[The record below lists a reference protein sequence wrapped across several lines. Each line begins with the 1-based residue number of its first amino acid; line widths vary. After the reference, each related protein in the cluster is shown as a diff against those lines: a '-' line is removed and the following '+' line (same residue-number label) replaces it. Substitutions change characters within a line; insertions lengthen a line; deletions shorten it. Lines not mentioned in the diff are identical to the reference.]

1 MVSLSKYLGSDI
13 KRGGWF
19 SINVSGQSVSDPNFT
34 TFVIEQIEKAGLP
47 PQAICFELTETS
59 AISNLASAIEF
70 INTMQEKGCRIALD
84 DFGSGLSSFSY
95 LKNLNIDYL
104 KIDGTFVRD
113 MHEDRVAGAM
123 VEAITN
129 VAREMQIG
137 VIAEWV
143 EKHATIKQLQK
154 LNVEFAQGYAF
165 SEPMPIQ
172 RLDLNQVA
180 N

>member
-1 MVSLSKYLGSDI
+1 M
-13 KRGGWF
+13 
-19 SINVSGQSVSDPNFT
+19 
-34 TFVIEQIEKAGLP
+34 
-47 PQAICFELTETS
+47 
-59 AISNLASAIEF
+59 
-70 INTMQEKGCRIALD
+70 D

-95 LKNLNIDYL
+95 LKNLDIDYL
-104 KIDGTFVRD
+104 KIDGSFVRN
-113 MHEDRVAGAM
+113 MHEDRVAAAM

-143 EKHATIKQLQK
+143 EKHATIKQLQR

-165 SEPMPIQ
+165 SEPMPLH
-172 RLDLNQVA
+172 RVDLSQVA